1 MGMFSTREPRRYHH
15 EYIYYNPRKEKLRK
29 IEENARRELGL
40 LTDEEEKKR
49 AEETRN
55 ERIHDAILNGTK
67 HLKRREERGGDSIS
81 YKWLFVLI
89 FILLFVL
96 HYLYT
101 GSFRF

>member
-1 MGMFSTREPRRYHH
+1 MGMFSTRQPRRFNRAH
-15 EYIYYNPRKEKLRK
+15 IYYDERKEKLKR

-40 LTDEEEKKR
+40 LPETEEQA
-49 AEETRN
+49 AEARK
-55 ERIHDAILNGTK
+55 ERIHNAIINNTK

-89 FILLFVL
+89 LILLFVL

-101 GSFRF
+101 GNFRF